1 MKEIDKKE
9 LKFIYKRV
17 KIIII
22 VFSIVYVTILFLT
35 KL

>member
-22 VFSIVYVTILFLT
+22 FFSIVYVTILFLT